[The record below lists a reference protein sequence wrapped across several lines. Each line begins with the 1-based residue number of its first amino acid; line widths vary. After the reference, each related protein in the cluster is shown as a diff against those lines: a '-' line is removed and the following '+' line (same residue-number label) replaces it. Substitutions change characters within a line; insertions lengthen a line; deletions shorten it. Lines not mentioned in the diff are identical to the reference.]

1 MKSQRTQSPRHSRH
15 WSYTLQGV
23 ASLLWIGQA
32 WCIASVVARLMATQN
47 PELVTSPAID
57 MVWVLQWVAA
67 IALLGAARAA
77 LEYFGTQRSY
87 VFARGVLSQ
96 LRGQFGQ
103 QLRQSS
109 PLDARRPTSGE
120 ITSVWM
126 EQAEAIVPWLARYQ
140 AAQWRVVIA
149 APVIAIVVA
158 WHSWIAALLLLMAAP
173 LIPLFMA
180 IIGWRAQ
187 AVSEE
192 QMQSLGSLHG
202 QLLERLRAL
211 PTLRA
216 MHAVDATAQRLSN
229 QGKEV
234 AGKTMKV
241 LRIAMLSSAV
251 LELFSALGVA
261 LVAVYIGFHLL
272 GELPF
277 GSWGTPLTLQ
287 SGLFILLLA
296 PSFFEPLRE
305 LSAVWHDKANGQ
317 AAMQRMRHLLGGLAS
332 LPQTQPLEMQGDHS
346 LADAV
351 SLNTAPSISLVQA
364 SPRLHQLRDTQPNTP
379 PHATAVAPVDVFIPA
394 GAHVAITGPSGCGKS
409 MLLAMVAGLI
419 DLDSGHVVIDQHHMN
434 DANASKLRQ
443 GMAWMGQN
451 PQFFTGSLAK
461 NLHLG
466 RSHTHQGASDQAVL
480 ASVGL
485 ADVATEHQGLRLG
498 EGGSG
503 ISGGEALRLAL
514 ARLAVNTEA
523 QLLLLDEPTAHLDSG
538 TAQQVIRTIVQ
549 IARHKT
555 LLVVTHDP
563 DMVAAMPYVLQLDGH
578 GGATWLVHPEEV
590 LV

>member
-1 MKSQRTQSPRHSRH
+1 MTSQPRHPLSRSRH
-15 WSYTLQGV
+15 WSYTLQGI
-23 ASLLWIGQA
+23 AALLWIGQA
-32 WCIASVVARLMATQN
+32 WCIATIVAGLLATQQ
-47 PELVTSPAID
+47 PELASGLTAISLAK
-57 MVWVLQWVAA
+57 VLQWVAV
-67 IALLGAARAA
+67 IALLGLVRAV
-77 LEYFGTQRSY
+77 LEYWGTRRTFA
-87 VFARGVLSQ
+87 FARQVLSG
-96 LRGQFGQ
+96 LRHTFAQ
-103 QLRQSS
+103 QLSRTS

-140 AAQWRVVIA
+140 AAQWRVMLV
-149 APVIAIVVA
+149 APVIALVVA

-202 QLLERLRAL
+202 HLLERLRAL

-216 MHAVDATAQRLSN
+216 MHAVEATAQRLSR
-229 QGKEV
+229 QGQEL
-234 AGKTMKV
+234 ANKTMKV
-241 LRIAMLSSAV
+241 LHIAMLSSAV

-277 GSWGTPLTLQ
+277 GTWATPLTLQ
-287 SGLFILLLA
+287 SGLFVLMLA

-317 AAMQRMRHLLGGLAS
+317 AAVQRMAHILDGLAAM
-332 LPQTQPLEMQGDHS
+332 PQPDSGAQANQALTPS
-346 LADAV
+346 IPFTPPR
-351 SLNTAPSISLVQA
+351 TAPCIDLVHA
-364 SPRLHQLRDTQPNTP
+364 SPRLHSADQPAALAAITV
-379 PHATAVAPVDVFIPA
+379 HIPA

-419 DLDSGHVVIDQHHMN
+419 DLESGSVALNHTPMTAD
-434 DANASKLRQ
+434 NAAPMRQ
-443 GMAWMGQN
+443 AMAWMGQS
-451 PQFFTGSLAK
+451 PQFFTGSLAR

-466 RSHTHQGASDQAVL
+466 RAHTGGPGHDADLL

-485 ADVATEHQGLRLG
+485 ADVFAQHQALRLG

-514 ARLAVNTEA
+514 ARLAVANDA
-523 QLLLLDEPTAHLDSG
+523 HLLLLDEPTAHLDSD
-538 TAQQVIRTIVQ
+538 TAAQVIHTMLHIGQ
-549 IARHKT
+549 DKT
-555 LLVVTHDP
+555 MLVVTHDP
-563 DMVAAMPYVLQLDGH
+563 ELVAALPYALQLDGQ
-578 GGATWLVHPEEV
+578 GGAIWHKQPAKELV
-590 LV
+590 